1 MSSPLISPS
10 SLRGRML
17 DLNMNNGDDPKI
29 DIQTIHDEEE
39 KNLPQQGIQVKQFST
54 TTTTTTTTSSSS
66 SASYGTTT
74 TKYTSTLS
82 SSSAGSSSSMASP
95 SFSSFVQEIVTVQ
108 QKPNGQDVNQYHD
121 QGMMTIDG
129 RGTGHDDKDTG
140 NVSIMKTSVIHTSN
154 ESDGEIHEKQFYTK
168 YDESLDTTETLG
180 NLDLNN
186 FFGQLVDVAATE
198 VADGQNDKKDE
209 ETNNM
214 KGNIGDYTYGYDNN
228 IYGYDDFVNGEKYDS
243 HDEAHENNTVNVD
256 TDALSSVKTAL
267 SM

>member
-29 DIQTIHDEEE
+29 DIQTKHDKEE
-39 KNLPQQGIQVKQFST
+39 KNLPQQGIQVKQFS

-108 QKPNGQDVNQYHD
+108 QKPNGQDENQYHD
-121 QGMMTIDG
+121 QDMMTIDG

-140 NVSIMKTSVIHTSN
+140 NFSIMKTSVIHTSN
-154 ESDGEIHEKQFYTK
+154 ESDGEIHEKQFYTN
-168 YDESLDTTETLG
+168 YDESLDTSETLG

-214 KGNIGDYTYGYDNN
+214 KGNIGDYTYGYD
-228 IYGYDDFVNGEKYDS
+228 DFVNGEKYDS
-243 HDEAHENNTVNVD
+243 HDEA
-256 TDALSSVKTAL
+256 L
-267 SM
+267 